1 MCQFGLG
8 ASWLEKRLVKKALR
22 VRVDI
27 KLYMAQ
33 LWTPVAKKISSTLGC
48 IRKAE

>member
-1 MCQFGLG
+1 MYWFRLG

-22 VRVDI
+22 VWVDV
-27 KLYMAQ
+27 KLNMTQ